1 MVGKL
6 CACGW
11 VIAFHKWFF
20 NLLGGDDMTHD
31 KNAFISA
38 FNSIAKHKHRY
49 KVFSDFVTVSAI
61 TLHNSVNML
70 DSLEQEYLTII
81 NGYSK
86 KERFAIA
93 ELFAMLVDLLNP
105 EPIDILGQ
113 LYMEL
118 EISSKGNGQ
127 FFTPDPISQ
136 LMGSIVYGGKIEL
149 PPCGFITMSEPACGA
164 GGMVLAFV
172 KEMRNQK
179 LNPVHHLWVQCV
191 DIDRMVALM
200 CYIQLSL
207 WAVPAQIIV
216 GNTLTLEYREQF
228 FTPVHYSFRWASKLR
243 RQRKKLAEEK
253 EITTPKATNINTKT
267 EPEKSNLPSQ
277 PKTEIVE
284 VDEIVQLE
292 LFDNL

>member
-1 MVGKL
+1 
-6 CACGW
+6 
-11 VIAFHKWFF
+11 
-20 NLLGGDDMTHD
+20 MTHD
-31 KNAFISA
+31 KNAFINA
-38 FNSIAKHKHRY
+38 FNGIAKHKHRY
-49 KVFSDFVTVSAI
+49 KVFEDFVTVSAI
-61 TLHNSVNML
+61 TLHNSVNMNR
-70 DSLEQEYLTII
+70 SLEQEYLTII

-93 ELFAMLVDLLNP
+93 ELFAMLIDLLNP

-136 LMGSIVYGGKIEL
+136 LMGKMACGDKIEL
-149 PPCGFITMSEPACGA
+149 PPCGFLTLSEPACGA
-164 GGMVLAFV
+164 GGMILAYV
-172 KEMRNQK
+172 KEMLNQK
-179 LNPVHHLWVQCV
+179 INPVHHLWVQAV

-207 WAVPAQIIV
+207 WGVPAQIIV

-228 FTPVHYSFRWASKLR
+228 FTPTHYTFHWDYKLR
-243 RQRKKLAEEK
+243 KQRKKLAEEK
-253 EITTPKATNINTKT
+253 EKLIPEEINTKIKT
-267 EPEKSNLPSQ
+267 KPEKSEPPSQ
-277 PKTEIVE
+277 PMTEIVE
-284 VDEIVQLE
+284 VDEIVQLD

>member
-1 MVGKL
+1 
-6 CACGW
+6 
-11 VIAFHKWFF
+11 
-20 NLLGGDDMTHD
+20 MTHD

-49 KVFSDFVTVSAI
+49 KVFEDFVTVSAI

-81 NGYSK
+81 KGYSK

-127 FFTPDPISQ
+127 FFTPDAVSQ
-136 LMGSIVYGGKIEL
+136 LMGSMVYGGKIEL

-164 GGMVLAFV
+164 GGMVLAYV
-172 KEMRNQK
+172 KEMLNQK

-228 FTPVHYSFRWASKLR
+228 FTPAHYNFNWDYKLR
-243 RQRKKLAEEK
+243 KRRESLAEEK
-253 EITTPKATNINTKT
+253 EIITPKEKNAEIKT
-267 EPEKSNLPSQ
+267 EPEKSKLPSQ

-284 VDEIVQLE
+284 VDEIVQLD

>member
-1 MVGKL
+1 M
-6 CACGW
+6 
-11 VIAFHKWFF
+11 VIAFHKWYL
-20 NLLGGDDMTHD
+20 NLLGGDNMTHD

-49 KVFSDFVTVSAI
+49 KVFEDFVTVSAI
-61 TLHNSVNML
+61 TLHNRFNMN

-93 ELFAMLVDLLNP
+93 KLFAMLVDLLNP

-127 FFTPDPISQ
+127 FFTPDSVSQ
-136 LMGSIVYGGKIEL
+136 IMAKIVYGGKIEL
-149 PPCGFITMSEPACGA
+149 PSCGFITMSEPACGA

-172 KEMRNQK
+172 KEMLNQK
-179 LNPVHHLWVQCV
+179 LSPANHLWVQCV

-207 WAVPAQIIV
+207 WGVPAQIIV

-228 FTPVHYSFRWASKLR
+228 FTPVHYLHRWDYKLR
-243 RQRKKLAEEK
+243 KQRKKLAEEK
-253 EITTPKATNINTKT
+253 EIITPEATNTKIET
-267 EPEKSNLPSQ
+267 ENSELPSQ

>member
-1 MVGKL
+1 
-6 CACGW
+6 
-11 VIAFHKWFF
+11 
-20 NLLGGDDMTHD
+20 MTHD

-49 KVFSDFVTVSAI
+49 KVFEDFVTVSAI
-61 TLHNSVNML
+61 SLHNATNKYQ
-70 DSLEQEYLTII
+70 SLEQEYLTII

-86 KERFAIA
+86 KERIAISK
-93 ELFAMLVDLLNP
+93 LFAMLVNLLNP

-136 LMGSIVYGGKIEL
+136 LMGKMAYGNKIEL
-149 PPCGFITMSEPACGA
+149 PECGFITMSEPACGA

-172 KEMRNQK
+172 KEMLNQK
-179 LNPVHHLWVQCV
+179 LNPANHLWVQCV

-207 WAVPAQIIV
+207 WGVPAQIIV

-228 FTPVHYSFRWASKLR
+228 FTPVHYLHYWDYKIRM
-243 RQRKKLAEEK
+243 QRKKLAEEK
-253 EITTPKATNINTKT
+253 EIIALETTKT
-267 EPEKSNLPSQ
+267 KTKTKIETEKFKPPSSEPMTK
-277 PKTEIVE
+277 IVE
-284 VDEIVQLE
+284 VDEIVQLD